1 MPKVSLAKRT
11 GSILLVLIIFLLLG
25 RALYF
30 HTEALRNYQWELKYH
45 LLFASFIPL
54 ALNYMIA
61 AYIWAVILRK
71 SGWNM
76 RFSQSFRITYL
87 SASGKYIPGRIW
99 TYVGRVY
106 LAAKAGISH
115 RLTLASMAL
124 MFVTYNGI
132 AILFFLCTLF
142 LWQNVP
148 TALTAALI
156 TLIAPLL
163 LLVLHPKVLSKTT
176 NFSLRLF
183 KKEEVEIRFG
193 YRSIMLLLGL
203 LVLDRMIFSSFAY
216 LFINSFMTLDWI
228 ATIKLSGIF
237 SVAVFLGMTAF
248 IVPAG
253 LGVREGI
260 QTYLLS
266 SFVPVSTAILIP
278 LALRLCMTLGELVCF
293 AVALKIRKA
302 DIQVLPSSRGEKR
315 LVPCGQTTSSGK
327 NKTAAQPLESM
338 RR

>member
-1 MPKVSLAKRT
+1 MSKVSLAKRT
-11 GSILLVLIIFLLLG
+11 GGILLVLIIFLLLG
-25 RALYF
+25 RVLYF
-30 HTEALRNYQWELKYH
+30 NTEALRTYQWELKYH
-45 LLFASFIPL
+45 LLFASFLPL
-54 ALNYMIA
+54 ALNFMIA
-61 AYIWAVILRK
+61 AYIWARILRM
-71 SGWNM
+71 SGRNLG
-76 RFSQSFRITYL
+76 FSQSFRITYL
-87 SASGKYIPGRIW
+87 SACGKYIPGRIW

-106 LAAKAGISH
+106 LAARAGIPH

-124 MFVTYNGI
+124 MFATYNGM

-148 TALTAALI
+148 TALTATLSTLFAL
-156 TLIAPLL
+156 LL

-183 KKEEVEIRFG
+183 KKQEVEIRFG
-193 YRSIMLLLGL
+193 YRSIMSLLGL

-216 LFINSFMTLDWI
+216 LFINSFMTLDPI

-237 SVAVFLGMTAF
+237 SVAVFLGMIAF

-293 AVALKIRKA
+293 VVALKIRKA
-302 DIQVLPSSRGEKR
+302 DTQVLPSSRGERR
-315 LVPCGQTTSSGK
+315 LVPCGQTTSVGK
-327 NKTAAQPLESM
+327 SKTASQPLESM

>member
-1 MPKVSLAKRT
+1 MSKVSLAKRT
-11 GSILLVLIIFLLLG
+11 GSILLVLIISLLLG

-30 HTEALRNYQWELKYH
+30 NTEALRTYQWELKYH

-71 SGWNM
+71 SGRNM

-106 LAAKAGISH
+106 LAAKAGIPH

-124 MFVTYNGI
+124 MFAIYNGI

-148 TALTAALI
+148 IALTATLTTLFAL
-156 TLIAPLL
+156 PL
-163 LLVLHPKVLSKTT
+163 LLVLHPKVLSKVT
-176 NFSLRLF
+176 NFSLRLLR
-183 KKEEVEIRFG
+183 KEQVEIGFG
-193 YRSIMLLLGL
+193 YRSIIALLGL
-203 LVLDRMIFSSFAY
+203 LVLDRMIFSGFAY
-216 LFINSFMTLDWI
+216 LFINSFVTLDLI

-237 SVAVFLGMTAF
+237 SIAVFLGMIAL

-266 SFVPVSTAILIP
+266 SFVPVSTAVLIP
-278 LALRLCMTLGELVCF
+278 LALRLCMTLGELICF
-293 AVALKIRKA
+293 VVALKINKA
-302 DIQVLPSSRGEKR
+302 DTQVLPSGRKERR
-315 LVPCGQTTSSGK
+315 LVSGGQTTSAGK
-327 NKTAAQPLESM
+327 SNTASQPLESM